1 MWESP
6 EAARLTYSVIHS
18 LFTNSGLSP
27 SLGSALGQAQSLAD
41 PTTRELRG
49 HGQAAFPLQISVFS
63 PLEWIVLAT
72 SPEEYFVVLRT
83 HSSLGAA

>member
-1 MWESP
+1 MGVTGGCTST
-6 EAARLTYSVIHS
+6 LSFIH

-41 PTTRELRG
+41 LTTQEELRG

-72 SPEEYFVVLRT
+72 SPVF
-83 HSSLGAA
+83 